1 MKSETAENL
10 EGRVDVLINAVY
22 NKNIKL
28 KGIFKMRVK
37 IYEGRIY
44 SVVKEKDGNICVET
58 VDGLYKNDAEF
69 KKAMKANGEKFIGI
83 ANKEK
88 VHNTY
93 EISAEIV
100 KEHGT
105 LVTD

>member
-1 MKSETAENL
+1 MK
-10 EGRVDVLINAVY
+10 
-22 NKNIKL
+22 
-28 KGIFKMRVK
+28 VK

-44 SVVKEKDGNICVET
+44 SVIKEKDGNFCVET
-58 VDGLYKNDAEF
+58 MDGFYKNESDF
-69 KKAMKANGEKFIGI
+69 KKAMKAKGEKFIGI

>member
-1 MKSETAENL
+1 MK
-10 EGRVDVLINAVY
+10 
-22 NKNIKL
+22 
-28 KGIFKMRVK
+28 VK

-44 SVVKEKDGNICVET
+44 SVIKEKDGNFCVET
-58 VDGLYKNDAEF
+58 MDGFYKNDSDF
-69 KKAMKANGEKFIGI
+69 KKAMKAKGKKFIGI

>member
-1 MKSETAENL
+1 MK
-10 EGRVDVLINAVY
+10 
-22 NKNIKL
+22 
-28 KGIFKMRVK
+28 VK

-44 SVVKEKDGNICVET
+44 TVIKENEGNFELKTMDGF
-58 VDGLYKNDAEF
+58 YKNDLDF
-69 KKAMKANGEKFIGI
+69 KKAMKAKGEKFIGI

-93 EISAEIV
+93 EISAEVV

-105 LVTD
+105 LVTE

>member
-1 MKSETAENL
+1 MK
-10 EGRVDVLINAVY
+10 
-22 NKNIKL
+22 
-28 KGIFKMRVK
+28 VK

-44 SVVKEKDGNICVET
+44 SVIKEKDGGFCVET
-58 VDGLYKNDAEF
+58 MDGFYKNDSDF
-69 KKAMKANGEKFIGI
+69 KKAMKAKGEKFIGI
-83 ANKEK
+83 AKKEK

-105 LVTD
+105 LVTE

>member
-1 MKSETAENL
+1 MK
-10 EGRVDVLINAVY
+10 
-22 NKNIKL
+22 
-28 KGIFKMRVK
+28 VK

-44 SVVKEKDGNICVET
+44 SVIKEKDGNFCVET
-58 VDGLYKNDAEF
+58 MDGFYENDSDF
-69 KKAMKANGEKFIGI
+69 KKAMKAKGEKFIGI

>member
-1 MKSETAENL
+1 MK
-10 EGRVDVLINAVY
+10 
-22 NKNIKL
+22 
-28 KGIFKMRVK
+28 VK

-44 SVVKEKDGNICVET
+44 SVIKDKDGNFCVET
-58 VDGLYKNDAEF
+58 MDGFYKNDSDF
-69 KKAMKANGEKFIGI
+69 KKAMKAKGEKFIGI

-100 KEHGT
+100 KEYGT
-105 LVTD
+105 PVTE

>member
-1 MKSETAENL
+1 MK
-10 EGRVDVLINAVY
+10 
-22 NKNIKL
+22 
-28 KGIFKMRVK
+28 VK

-44 SVVKEKDGNICVET
+44 SVIKEKDGDFCVET
-58 VDGLYKNDAEF
+58 MDGLYKNDSDF
-69 KKAMKANGEKFIGI
+69 KKAMKARGEKFIGI

-100 KEHGT
+100 KEYGT
-105 LVTD
+105 PVTE

>member
-1 MKSETAENL
+1 MK
-10 EGRVDVLINAVY
+10 
-22 NKNIKL
+22 
-28 KGIFKMRVK
+28 VK

-44 SVVKEKDGNICVET
+44 SVIKEKDGNFCVET
-58 VDGLYKNDAEF
+58 MDGFYKNDSDF
-69 KKAMKANGEKFIGI
+69 IKAMKANGEKFIGI

-105 LVTD
+105 LVTE

>member
-1 MKSETAENL
+1 MK
-10 EGRVDVLINAVY
+10 
-22 NKNIKL
+22 
-28 KGIFKMRVK
+28 VK

-44 SVVKEKDGNICVET
+44 SVIKEKDGNSCVET
-58 VDGLYKNDAEF
+58 MDGFYKNDSDF
-69 KKAMKANGEKFIGI
+69 KKAMKAKGEKFIGI

-105 LVTD
+105 LVTE

>member
-1 MKSETAENL
+1 MK
-10 EGRVDVLINAVY
+10 
-22 NKNIKL
+22 
-28 KGIFKMRVK
+28 VK

-44 SVVKEKDGNICVET
+44 SVIKDKDGNLCVET
-58 VDGLYKNDAEF
+58 MDGFYKNDSDF
-69 KKAMKANGEKFIGI
+69 KKAMKAKGEKFIGI

-100 KEHGT
+100 KEYGT
-105 LVTD
+105 PVTE

>member
-1 MKSETAENL
+1 MK
-10 EGRVDVLINAVY
+10 
-22 NKNIKL
+22 
-28 KGIFKMRVK
+28 VK

-44 SVVKEKDGNICVET
+44 SVIKEKDGNFCVET
-58 VDGLYKNDAEF
+58 MDGFYKNDSEF
-69 KKAMKANGEKFIGI
+69 KKAMKAKGEKFISI

-105 LVTD
+105 LVTE